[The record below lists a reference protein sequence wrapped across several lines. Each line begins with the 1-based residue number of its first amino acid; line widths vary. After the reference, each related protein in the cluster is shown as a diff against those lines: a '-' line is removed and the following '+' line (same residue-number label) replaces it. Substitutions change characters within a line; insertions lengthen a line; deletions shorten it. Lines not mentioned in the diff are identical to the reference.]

1 LKKICDRITMM
12 TNAYW
17 IVAMILIAALVYM
30 LHVPCGPG
38 CACSSCMMTRMMSR
52 KPSGCGCGGGVCGC
66 GCGRPKGRC
75 ACGGGKC
82 MY

>member
-1 LKKICDRITMM
+1 MCDRITLMD
-12 TNAYW
+12 AYYW
-17 IVAMILIAALVYM
+17 IFAMVLIAALVYM
-30 LHVPCGPG
+30 LHAPCGPG
-38 CACSSCMMTRMMSR
+38 CACKSCMMTRMMSR
-52 KPSGCGCGGGVCGC
+52 RPSKCGCGGGDNTCGC